1 MTCRIEPWGQ
11 RSGEAEGA
19 GCWQRGLAHSASLL
33 ELDKHGVERPRGMV
47 RACPAHKKL
56 NSPPLQGPGVG
67 GGVDL
72 SWGGGGRCEC
82 FQLYEVT
89 RPQGPQGGLAAEV
102 YASLTSR
109 GHGGWEMLPWRKPQH
124 WAEPGLTPHPT
135 PNPQPLSTGSEHPPI
150 QAESQ
155 SPGEAPNSGS
165 LFGWRK

>member
-1 MTCRIEPWGQ
+1 MTCRIEPRGQ
-11 RSGEAEGA
+11 RWGAAEGA

-67 GGVDL
+67 RGGVDL
-72 SWGGGGRCEC
+72 SWGGGGGCKC

-89 RPQGPQGGLAAEV
+89 RPQGPQGGLATEV

-109 GHGGWEMLPWRKPQH
+109 GHGG
-124 WAEPGLTPHPT
+124 
-135 PNPQPLSTGSEHPPI
+135 
-150 QAESQ
+150 
-155 SPGEAPNSGS
+155 
-165 LFGWRK
+165 